1 MKSSRDFAHVAKD
14 KDRTKNIYKCHVF
27 RCDNTS
33 ARIIANTLRDVCKNL
48 MIERGL
54 LNAMK
59 ESSPDE
65 ISVQKR

>member
-1 MKSSRDFAHVAKD
+1 VFRDFAYVAKD

-48 MIERGL
+48 MIKRGL
-54 LNAMK
+54 LNTTR
-59 ESSPDE
+59 E
-65 ISVQKR
+65 ISSDELLTQKR